1 MRCLLSLAL
10 ALLTLEVAL
19 AQTLTHLP
27 VLCAGQAVC
36 PEASASEEVSC
47 AKTCLSDQECL
58 GNSKCCPSACGRSC
72 RTPIIG
78 NHKRALRTPLLPQS
92 CKEQNECSVDS
103 QCSSNKKCCFSRCA
117 MRCLDPVLGMPPGDP
132 WCPFS
137 LSFLWPVPRAF
148 GGP

>member
-1 MRCLLSLAL
+1 MAPAIYLLFW
-10 ALLTLEVAL
+10 
-19 AQTLTHLP
+19 
-27 VLCAGQAVC
+27 QAVC

-78 NHKRALRTPLLPQS
+78 NTSTSPVAGHCPGVQTPLLPQS

-117 MRCLDPVLGMPPGDP
+117 MRCLDPVLEGSFATWNQTPPHP
-132 WCPFS
+132 CRS
-137 LSFLWPVPRAF
+137 
-148 GGP
+148 